1 MGNKKLQ
8 RDRGRSAGKS
18 FLIVSA
24 LVMDPDMQ
32 EGKLQLELLLQSM
45 KNYSLI
51 ILILMLLFIQ
61 FLKQS
66 DQWKKSMQDRRAV
79 RYGYQILAGFF
90 AFCMIF
96 GYSFYRS
103 NSWDL
108 VFGTPLQIVKSCIAF
123 AGYDC
128 LFQAVIV
135 CIFFMADH
143 LDVCSCQKKITGIWE
158 KFLRC
163 LKMYPFRT
171 AFFTCLIVF
180 LPYMI
185 LSYPGIFTCD
195 TKIQIDNGYDALIR
209 GKSELKNQHPVV
221 HTLLL
226 TAFTVLGNSFF
237 SSTNIGLFLL
247 SLLQAGLT
255 MGAVAWTIRYLAE
268 CQVAPQW
275 LAAVLAFFVFHPRIQ
290 NYLFLQVKDVWYA
303 AFLMFFMV
311 EFHRVLTG
319 RYSKG
324 RGWRKYLPLYLSMAG
339 SFFFRQDGIYVLFLS
354 LLAAGI
360 FRKDKRRFFFRLLA
374 GTFLCSVLYQQCIL
388 PACHVTDQNARQLF
402 SIPFQQTARYV
413 RDAGDDVT
421 EEEAEA
427 IAAVLDYEHL
437 GELYNPNLSDPVK
450 GTFNRDATIR
460 EIGNYLKA
468 WGTMFF
474 RHPDI
479 YVQATMNNLYG
490 YFYPDGY
497 TTEMQDY
504 EGSLKYMKI
513 SNEHQ
518 DLNLGYPEKLS
529 SWRERMESLRE
540 AIFQLPV
547 LSVFNLSASYIWVL
561 LLLLFYVMRKRSRN
575 GFLMIVPLLVIFLIC
590 MAGPT
595 YGWYFRYLY
604 SMVMCLPAAV
614 LLCLAESRGGSLRE
628 ETEC

>member
-1 MGNKKLQ
+1 MENRKLQ
-8 RDRGRSAGKS
+8 RERGRNAGKS

-24 LVMDPDMQ
+24 MVMDLDMQ
-32 EGKLQLELLLQSM
+32 EGKIQLELLFQSM
-45 KNYSLI
+45 KNCSLI
-51 ILILMLLFIQ
+51 MLILMCLFIQ
-61 FLKQS
+61 LLKQS
-66 DQWKKSMQDRRAV
+66 DKWKKSMQDRRTI
-79 RYGYQILAGFF
+79 RLGYQILAGFF
-90 AFCMIF
+90 AFCMVF

-103 NSWDL
+103 NSWEL
-108 VFGTPLQIVKSCIAF
+108 VFGTPLQIVKSCIAL
-123 AGYDC
+123 AGYGC

-135 CIFFMADH
+135 CVFYMADH
-143 LDVCSCQKKITGIWE
+143 LDICSCQKKITGIWE
-158 KFLRC
+158 WFLRY
-163 LKMYPFRT
+163 LEKYPFRT
-171 AFFTCLIVF
+171 AFLTCLIVY

-209 GKSELKNQHPVV
+209 GKGELKNQHPVI

-226 TAFTVLGNSFF
+226 VAFTVLGDTVF
-237 SSTNIGLFLL
+237 SSTNMGLFLL
-247 SLLQAGLT
+247 SLIQAGLT
-255 MGAVAWTIRYLAE
+255 MGAVAWTVRYLAE
-268 CQVAPQW
+268 CQVVPQW
-275 LAAVLAFFVFHPRIQ
+275 LAAVLAFFAFHPRIQ
-290 NYLFLQVKDVWYA
+290 NYLFLQVKDVWYG
-303 AFLMFFMV
+303 AFLMLFVV
-311 EFHRVLTG
+311 EFHRALTE
-319 RYSKG
+319 RYPKG

-354 LLAAGI
+354 LLTAAI
-360 FRKDKRRFFFRLLA
+360 FQKKKRRFFLRLLA
-374 GTFLCSVLYQQCIL
+374 GTFLCSMLYQQCIL

-402 SIPFQQTARYV
+402 SIPFQQTARYL

-450 GTFNRDATIR
+450 GTFNRDATLG
-460 EIGNYLKA
+460 EIVNYLKA

-504 EGSLKYMKI
+504 KGSLEYMKL

-518 DLNLGYPEKLS
+518 DLNLGYPESLS
-529 SWRERMESLRE
+529 SWREGMESLRE
-540 AIFQLPV
+540 AFFQLPV
-547 LSVFNLSASYIWVL
+547 LSVCNLSAAYVWT
-561 LLLLFYVMRKRSRN
+561 LLLLFLYNIRKGNRN
-575 GFLMIVPLLVIFLIC
+575 GLLTTVPLLTVFLIC

-614 LLCLAESRGGSLRE
+614 FLSLSEGRDRD
-628 ETEC
+628 